1 MCYCGKPEVNLHGLP
16 ELVIVSKQAIKMLLI
31 GFVVMLFLSH
41 AQVQPIMLVATIIE
55 AVLFMIC
62 SQIV

>member
-1 MCYCGKPEVNLHGLP
+1 
-16 ELVIVSKQAIKMLLI
+16 MLLI
-31 GFVVMLFLSH
+31 GFIVVSFLSH
-41 AQVQPIMLVATIIE
+41 AQIQPIMLVATIIE